1 MASPQF
7 VLGPGDTGMETQ
19 PVQPQTPNS
28 FPPAWNQPA
37 QTSSNPYGSFA
48 QGIKDLTAQSQY
60 RATTGSFDES
70 KGAAGRVNSITSSA
84 SPLMTAARTRARQ
97 QMVGSGLQ
105 NSTMAGQAGE
115 QAVIETATP
124 LAQTDA
130 GLYSN
135 QQLANQQSLNDA
147 ARANAQMTGTIGMK
161 GMDLNQSQNQFDT
174 QLKENTR
181 QFDVNQA
188 GVNDRFKSELTQQ
201 NDQFATT
208 QAGLNDRFNR
218 ELDSKENL
226 ARVAQEHDI
235 VMAGLDRDT
244 RIAITELQ
252 GKNQM
257 AISSN
262 QDITNAWGTMMQGI
276 DRIQNNPDLDPG
288 TKDVLIANEMAG
300 FSSFTAFWQ
309 KASGGTVDVS
319 DLLNF
324 GIVGTGTGTPSQP
337 GGGNN
342 GGGNGYWQPGGSG
355 TGASDG
361 AGGGGGA
368 AGGNGGVGVG
378 GGTNGDGSGVGDGSD
393 GGW

>member
-1 MASPQF
+1 MAEPMFQIGGSQPVKASNSGF
-7 VLGPGDTGMETQ
+7 AQ
-19 PVQPQTPNS
+19 PVQPS
-28 FPPAWNQPA
+28 
-37 QTSSNPYGSFA
+37 PYGQYA
-48 QGIKDLTAQSQY
+48 QGIKDLTNASQY
-60 RATTGSFDES
+60 TATTGAFDES
-70 KGAAGRVNSITSSA
+70 KGAAGRVASITSSA

-97 QMVGSGLQ
+97 QMAGSGLQ

-130 GLYSN
+130 GLFSN
-135 QQLANQQSLNDA
+135 QALANQQSLNDA
-147 ARANAQMTGTIGMK
+147 ARANAQMAGTIGMK
-161 GMDLNQSQNQFDT
+161 GMDLNQVQTQFEA
-174 QLKENTR
+174 QMKENTR
-181 QFDVNQA
+181 QFDTNQA
-188 GVNDRFKSELTQQ
+188 GVNDRFSSELNQQ
-201 NDQFATT
+201 NAQFATT
-208 QAGLNDRFNR
+208 QQGLNDRFNK
-218 ELDSKENL
+218 ELSSKENL
-226 ARVAQEHDI
+226 AKIAQEHDI
-235 VMAGLDRDT
+235 VMAGLDKET

-252 GKNQM
+252 AKNQQ

-300 FSSFTAFWQ
+300 FNAFTAFWQ

-324 GIVGTGTGTPSQP
+324 GIVGTGTGA
-337 GGGNN
+337 GGGGYGQTPGANPSGGYY
-342 GGGNGYWQPGGSG
+342 GGGPVGSSGG
-355 TGASDG
+355 DG